1 MTRLAFLVLAAMLV
15 LASPVRVAAQTPVT
29 ANADHAAMLAHPDP
43 RLAANKRL
51 VYDFWREVFEAAHM
65 DLAEKYMLESYI
77 QHNPNVPDGRAAF
90 VSFFSKIRQP
100 KPIEPRVAA
109 PLVAILADGDLVTLV
124 FVRELP
130 EPSDATKKY
139 TTTWFDMFRLENGK
153 IAEHWDP
160 AVKR

>member
-1 MTRLAFLVLAAMLV
+1 MTRLAVLVLAAL
-15 LASPVRVAAQTPVT
+15 LAIASPARVDAQTPVA

-43 RLAANKRL
+43 RLAAP
-51 VYDFWREVFEAAHM
+51 
-65 DLAEKYMLESYI
+65 LAS
-77 QHNPNVPDGRAAF
+77 
-90 VSFFSKIRQP
+90 
-100 KPIEPRVAA
+100 
-109 PLVAILADGDLVTLV
+109 ILADGDLVTLV

-139 TTTWFDMFRLENGK
+139 STTWFDMFRLENGR